1 MAAEIDSLMKGL
13 GNLTGVVGTM
23 VMNANGLP
31 IRTTFKDG
39 EAVHY
44 AALISELLR
53 KSKTSVEPLL
63 GGQVDVIRIRS
74 HKNEIIIA
82 PSDTKSDTILVVV
95 QDASAQA

>member
-1 MAAEIDSLMKGL
+1 MTAEIDNIMKGL

-31 IRTTFKDG
+31 IRTTFKD
-39 EAVHY
+39 EQAVHY

-53 KSKTSVEPLL
+53 KSKTAVEPLL

-74 HKNEIIIA
+74 HKNEIIIT
-82 PSDTKSDTILVVV
+82 PSDTKSDLILIVV
-95 QDASAQA
+95 QDATAQA

>member
-1 MAAEIDSLMKGL
+1 MAAEIDSLMKSL

-31 IRTTFKDG
+31 IRTSFKDS